1 MTKIVRENL
10 RKSYELHA
18 CLARVQSQL
27 NNTDYD
33 NSYNLNLNNLNDKIA
48 REHLRKSYELQS
60 CHAQSQ
66 RNRVGLS

>member
-1 MTKIVRENL
+1 MRENL

-33 NSYNLNLNNLNDKIA
+33 NSYNLNLNYLNEKNRTRKFEKII
-48 REHLRKSYELQS
+48 RTTR
-60 CHAQSQ
+60 
-66 RNRVGLS
+66 LSRACTITIE

>member
-1 MTKIVRENL
+1 MKKIVRENL

-33 NSYNLNLNNLNDKIA
+33 NSYNLNLNYLNEK
-48 REHLRKSYELQS
+48 KSYEKI
-60 CHAQSQ
+60 
-66 RNRVGLS
+66 